1 MTKDNKAARPAVD
14 WERIEADYRAGVL
27 SLREIGSQHGVTE
40 GAIRKRA
47 KRDDWV
53 RDLAAKVQAKADDL
67 VRKAEVRKT
76 VRAESAMTERV
87 LIEAN
92 AQVIAEVRSAH
103 RVDIA
108 RARRLCITLL
118 AELEE
123 QTANVPGLEG
133 LGELLRSENDKGVD
147 KLNDVYRAVISLPER
162 TKTMK
167 ALADSIKVL
176 VGLER
181 EAYGLETTAGANTSV
196 SAADVLAEIA
206 ANLPD

>member
-1 MTKDNKAARPAVD
+1 MTKDTKPARTAAD
-14 WERIEADYRAGVL
+14 WERIERDYRAGVL
-27 SLREIGSQHGVTE
+27 SVREIAATAGISHT
-40 GAIRKRA
+40 AIQKRA
-47 KRDDWV
+47 KAEGWE
-53 RDLAAKVQAKADDL
+53 RDLKAKVQARADAL
-67 VRKAEVRKT
+67 VAKREVAKSVAAAT
-76 VRAESAMTERV
+76 AVTERV
-87 LIEAN
+87 IIEAN
-92 AQVIAEVRSAH
+92 AQVIAEVRSNH

-108 RARRLCITLL
+108 RARRLCMTLL